1 MPLNGQTELN
11 VVKGTVRSREALKRW
26 LEVLAP
32 PIVSKARYGLLS
44 RSSEL
49 ARFE

>member
-1 MPLNGQTELN
+1 MPLNGQTEPN
-11 VVKGTVRSREALKRW
+11 VVKGPVRSREALQQW

-32 PIVSKARYGLLS
+32 PIVSKARYG

-49 ARFE
+49 AHFE